1 MHGRSG
7 LLCIYGI
14 QAAKRKIG
22 MDISLFL
29 ESPFFANVGLHAAPD
44 PFPRTPFPFAPMTFL
59 FAMDE
64 IEAIGAK
71 ARSSISH
78 FPQKMYNIDTDF

>member
-1 MHGRSG
+1 MGNRGCYAFMVSKQQKERSG
-7 LLCIYGI
+7 WTFLFF
-14 QAAKRKIG
+14 RV
-22 MDISLFL
+22 SL
-29 ESPFFANVGLHAAPD
+29 SANVGLHSPPPD
-44 PFPRTPFPFAPMTFL
+44 PFPRKPFPFAPMTFL

-71 ARSSISH
+71 GRSSISH

>member
-1 MHGRSG
+1 MHLWYPS
-7 LLCIYGI
+7 I
-14 QAAKRKIG
+14 KRN
-22 MDISLFL
+22 MEWTFLFFRVSL
-29 ESPFFANVGLHAAPD
+29 SANVDCTLPPIPSKEAL
-44 PFPRTPFPFAPMTFL
+44 PFSPMTFL

-64 IEAIGAK
+64 IEAIDAK

>member
-1 MHGRSG
+1 MKDWDCYAFMVSKQQKEH
-7 LLCIYGI
+7 
-14 QAAKRKIG
+14 G

-29 ESPFFANVGLHAAPD
+29 ESPCFMMSDYTLPPIHFQGSPSLL
-44 PFPRTPFPFAPMTFL
+44 PMTFL

-64 IEAIGAK
+64 IETIGAK

>member
-1 MHGRSG
+1 
-7 LLCIYGI
+7 
-14 QAAKRKIG
+14 

-29 ESPFFANVGLHAAPD
+29 SLPLLECGLHSAPD
-44 PFPRTPFPFAPMTFL
+44 PFPRKPFPFAPMTFP
-59 FAMDE
+59 FAMGE
-64 IEAIGAK
+64 IEANDAK

>member
-1 MHGRSG
+1 MKDWDCYAFMVFKQKKEHG
-7 LLCIYGI
+7 
-14 QAAKRKIG
+14 
-22 MDISLFL
+22 MTISLFRVSL
-29 ESPFFANVGLHAAPD
+29 SANVGLHSAPD

-71 ARSSISH
+71 GRSSISH

>member
-1 MHGRSG
+1 
-7 LLCIYGI
+7 
-14 QAAKRKIG
+14 

-29 ESPFFANVGLHAAPD
+29 ESPSPRMSDCTLPRSIPKEAL
-44 PFPRTPFPFAPMTFL
+44 PFSPMTFL
-59 FAMDE
+59 FAMDK
-64 IEAIGAK
+64 IEANDAK

>member
-1 MHGRSG
+1 
-7 LLCIYGI
+7 
-14 QAAKRKIG
+14 

-29 ESPFFANVGLHAAPD
+29 ESPSPRMSDCTLPRSIPKEAL
-44 PFPRTPFPFAPMTFL
+44 PFSPMTFL
-59 FAMDE
+59 FAMGE

-71 ARSSISH
+71 GRSSISH

>member
-1 MHGRSG
+1 MHLWYPSS
-7 LLCIYGI
+7 
-14 QAAKRKIG
+14 KRNMG
-22 MDISLFL
+22 WTFLFFRVSL
-29 ESPFFANVGLHAAPD
+29 SANIGLHSPPRSIPKEAL
-44 PFPRTPFPFAPMTFL
+44 PFSPMTFL

-78 FPQKMYNIDTDF
+78 FLQKMYNIDTDF

>member
-1 MHGRSG
+1 MVSKQQKEH
-7 LLCIYGI
+7 
-14 QAAKRKIG
+14 G

-29 ESPFFANVGLHAAPD
+29 ESPSPRMWTALCPRSISKEAL
-44 PFPRTPFPFAPMTFL
+44 PFSPMTFL

-64 IEAIGAK
+64 IEANDAK

-78 FPQKMYNIDTDF
+78 FSQKMYNIDTDF

>member
-1 MHGRSG
+1 
-7 LLCIYGI
+7 
-14 QAAKRKIG
+14 

-29 ESPFFANVGLHAAPD
+29 SLPLRECRTALCPRSIPKEALPFS
-44 PFPRTPFPFAPMTFL
+44 PMTFL

-64 IEAIGAK
+64 IEANDAK

-78 FPQKMYNIDTDF
+78 FLQKMYNIDTDF

>member
-1 MHGRSG
+1 MGDRGCYAFMVSKQQTEH
-7 LLCIYGI
+7 
-14 QAAKRKIG
+14 G

-29 ESPFFANVGLHAAPD
+29 ESPSPRMWTAPSPD
-44 PFPRTPFPFAPMTFL
+44 PFPRKPFPFAPMTFL
-59 FAMDE
+59 FAMGE

-78 FPQKMYNIDTDF
+78 FLQKMYNIDTDF

>member
-1 MHGRSG
+1 MHLWYPSS
-7 LLCIYGI
+7 
-14 QAAKRKIG
+14 KRN
-22 MDISLFL
+22 MEWTFLFFRVSL
-29 ESPFFANVGLHAAPD
+29 SANVGLHVAPD
-44 PFPRTPFPFAPMTFL
+44 PFPRKPFPFAPMTFL

-64 IEAIGAK
+64 IEANDAK

>member
-1 MHGRSG
+1 MKDRGCYAFMVSKQQTEH
-7 LLCIYGI
+7 
-14 QAAKRKIG
+14 G

-44 PFPRTPFPFAPMTFL
+44 PFPRKPFPFAPMTFL

-71 ARSSISH
+71 GQSSISH